1 MAKLSGNKQLMDAA
15 GNALFSLRDIN
26 ALPMEEKR
34 EIYGR
39 LLPARLYDLYSIS
52 AQTFCGADGENKVN
66 CIAPKGLGLLRME
79 VKLHVDDRDTVFFLE
94 IADTHY
100 HQMELAFCVIKDL
113 ETPRFNVDIDVTG
126 SNNYFATM
134 GRNIPE
140 EVRAMN
146 AGLFPNQTHRG
157 LRLFPE
163 FFSLFESFV
172 DSLGMDIILGEPLTY
187 DNAIRYEKYG
197 FDYITGKQL
206 MLEINEGFKQGNDL
220 YRRLDGSSPFRMP
233 GMEKTVLGR
242 SWAIHDGILNKPW
255 NDIIIYKMVGDN
267 AGVDTF
273 PRSLSD
279 LGMNLLRE
287 R

>member
-1 MAKLSGNKQLMDAA
+1 MAKLSDNKQLMDSA

-26 ALPMEEKR
+26 ALPTKEKEEM
-34 EIYGR
+34 YCR
-39 LLPARLYDLYSIS
+39 LLPARLFDRYSIS
-52 AQTFCGADGENKVN
+52 SQTLCGTDGEKKVN

-79 VKLHVDDRDTVFFLE
+79 VKLHADDRDTVFFLE
-94 IADTHY
+94 IADTYY

-113 ETPRFNVDIDVTG
+113 ETPRFNVDVDVSGGT
-126 SNNYFATM
+126 NYFATM
-134 GRNIPE
+134 GRNIQE

-146 AGLFPNQTHRG
+146 AGLYPNQTHRG

-163 FFSLFESFV
+163 FFSLFERFV
-172 DSLGMDIILGEPLTY
+172 DSLGMDIILAEPLTY

-206 MLEINEGFKQGNDL
+206 MLEINEGFKPGNNL
-220 YRRLDGSSPFRMP
+220 YNRLDGSSPFRLP

-255 NDIIIYKMVGDN
+255 NDIIIYKMVGDK

-273 PRSLSD
+273 PRNQSEP
-279 LGMNLLRE
+279 GMNLLQE